1 LQQLVFHEAGKHK
14 QDALEAEIKSALDGV
29 AYRAIGVRVD
39 EQGVLRE
46 AFALIPLGYLTGTAA
61 LVNGTAALITGQRRR
76 RNEEP

>member
-1 LQQLVFHEAGKHK
+1 MKLLPSLAAGFA
-14 QDALEAEIKSALDGV
+14 ALCISCGV

-61 LVNGTAALITGQRRR
+61 LLTGTAALITGQKRR